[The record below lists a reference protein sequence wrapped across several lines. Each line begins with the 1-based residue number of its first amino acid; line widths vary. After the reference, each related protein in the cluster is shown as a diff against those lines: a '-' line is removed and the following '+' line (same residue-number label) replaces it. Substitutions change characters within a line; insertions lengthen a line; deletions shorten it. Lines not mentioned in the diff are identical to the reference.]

1 MYSSFNLTR
10 HTFRLL
16 IFSVF
21 FRFKYFSSVLIPPFL
36 AAHVYSHIKLKN
48 ESISSEADVLE
59 QENAELERELNEL
72 EQETAPIITTT
83 HTHAQFVSD
92 AKRFTEYIQSLDE
105 QIVKQRVVL
114 KDKMSHLQ
122 QCNIQLEAAIQEKL
136 RLAVSWTK
144 NYEDVFFI
152 LVVRRHRELD
162 IFFYLMS

>member
-1 MYSSFNLTR
+1 
-10 HTFRLL
+10 
-16 IFSVF
+16 
-21 FRFKYFSSVLIPPFL
+21 
-36 AAHVYSHIKLKN
+36 
-48 ESISSEADVLE
+48 
-59 QENAELERELNEL
+59 LNEL

-92 AKRFTEYIQSLDE
+92 AKRFTEYIQTLDE